1 MLILRRREGES
12 LVIGEAIKV
21 TVLSV
26 DAGGTVSLGVSA
38 PSDVRILRSELQQAV
53 SANRDAVNPAPDMVR
68 ELEQSLAEGQGE
80 AP

>member
-38 PSDVRILRSELQQAV
+38 PSDVRILRSELPQAV